1 MLRPHA
7 SQRSECPGRK
17 PCDRVAQ
24 AEVGGALDDAGGRV
38 SIGITAESESI
49 RRSMRRTKGRWK
61 KARDGGEGQEIK
73 NRHARSF
80 SLIAFALELAHGPVL
95 A

>member
-1 MLRPHA
+1 M
-7 SQRSECPGRK
+7 
-17 PCDRVAQ
+17 
-24 AEVGGALDDAGGRV
+24 
-38 SIGITAESESI
+38 TAESESI

-61 KARDGGEGQEIK
+61 KARDAGEGQEIK